1 MSRALDGQVVLVTG
15 ASRGIGRAIAVH
27 LASLGARVAVNHRAS
42 AEAAEEVVA
51 VCIDAGAP
59 EAVALAAD
67 VGHPDQA
74 DQVVHDV
81 LDRWGRLDV
90 LVNNAGIQRSAM
102 AHRTSDEDWHD
113 VIAVNLS
120 AAFFTS
126 RAALPAMR
134 AAGRGHIV
142 NVASASS
149 FVAQPGACAYVAS
162 KHGLVGLTKAL
173 ALENAGKG
181 VCVHAVAPG
190 LTDTD
195 MVRGLDDKQR
205 SALTALVPMGR
216 LADPSEVARA
226 VGWLVAGSSYTTGNT
241 LHVNGGV
248 VLG

>member
-1 MSRALDGQVVLVTG
+1 L
-15 ASRGIGRAIAVH
+15 
-27 LASLGARVAVNHRAS
+27 
-42 AEAAEEVVA
+42 
-51 VCIDAGAP
+51 
-59 EAVALAAD
+59 
-67 VGHPDQA
+67 QA
-74 DQVVHDV
+74 DRLVREV
-81 LDRWGRLDV
+81 LEAWGRLDV

-149 FVAQPGACAYVAS
+149 FLAQPGACAYVAS
-162 KHGLVGLTKAL
+162 KHGLIGLTKAL
-173 ALENAGKG
+173 ALENAAKG

-195 MVRGLDDKQR
+195 LVRGLDDKQR
-205 SALTALVPMGR
+205 SALRALVPMGR
-216 LADPSEVARA
+216 LADPSEVALA